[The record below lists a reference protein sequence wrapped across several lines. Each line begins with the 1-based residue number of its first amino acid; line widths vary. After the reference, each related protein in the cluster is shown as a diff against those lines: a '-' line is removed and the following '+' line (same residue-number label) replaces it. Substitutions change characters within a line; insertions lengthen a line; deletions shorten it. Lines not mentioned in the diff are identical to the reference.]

1 MKKTVLALAL
11 LGASAG
17 AAQAQSPTIVY
28 GLIDLSVST
37 VSSGAAKNARTLQMN
52 PGGGNQSIFGFRGA
66 EDLGDGMAAIFGL
79 QMALQPDTG
88 GGGNAAALSGTN
100 APVSSLF
107 NRQSYVGL
115 QSKLGTIKL
124 GRDFT
129 PAVLATLPAVAIV
142 SGMNTGMA
150 TSTTAQGISN
160 DYFNSN
166 QISYESP
173 NFSGFSFKG
182 NYVFGEVAG
191 ASSKGSSLGGALAYK
206 NGPINLAAGG
216 QRDNDLTGHSID
228 WYVVTGAYSL
238 FDTFKITAGFDQVHN
253 TSPVVSASPAVWH
266 DSTMA
271 TIGASYYLK
280 PQLAFAAQYFRV
292 KDTVTGTASRQTVL
306 NVDYALSKRTSLY
319 VLASLVQN
327 GAVPI
332 SPIYSG
338 AASVPNANGKGLA
351 LGIQHKF

>member
-1 MKKTVLALAL
+1 MKKSVLALTL

-17 AAQAQSPTIVY
+17 AAQAQSSTVVY

-52 PGGGNQSIFGFRGA
+52 PGAGNQSIFGFRGS

-88 GGGNAAALSGTN
+88 GGGNPAQLSGTN

-115 QSKLGTIKL
+115 QSKLGTVKL

-129 PAVLATLPAVAIV
+129 PAILATLPGVAIV
-142 SGMNTGMA
+142 SGVNTGMVS
-150 TSTTAQGISN
+150 STTSQGLNN

-182 NYVFGEVAG
+182 NYSFGEVAG
-191 ASSKGSSLGGALAYK
+191 ADSKGASLGGALAYK
-206 NGPINLAAGG
+206 NGPLNLAAGG
-216 QRDNDLTGHSID
+216 QRDNDLTGHSVD
-228 WYVVTGAYSL
+228 WYVVTGAYT
-238 FDTFKITAGFDQVHN
+238 FDAFKITAGFDHVNNAQ
-253 TSPVVSASPAVWH
+253 PVVSASPAVWH

-271 TIGASYYLK
+271 TIGASYYLNT
-280 PQLAFAAQYFRV
+280 QLAFAAQYFRV
-292 KDTVTGTASRQTVL
+292 KDTVTGTASKQTVL

-319 VLASLVQN
+319 ALASLVQN